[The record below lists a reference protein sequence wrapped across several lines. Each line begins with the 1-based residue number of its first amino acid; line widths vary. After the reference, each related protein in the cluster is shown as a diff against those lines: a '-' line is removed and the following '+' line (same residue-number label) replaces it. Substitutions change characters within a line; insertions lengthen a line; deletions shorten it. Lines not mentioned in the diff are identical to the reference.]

1 MDARSVLRLDLGG
14 HRALGLGAVS
24 LWPLGV
30 RGGVLGV
37 DAGARGGAAG
47 LRARPRRL
55 LRRAQGGRGHQS
67 RRAGRGLGAARM
79 GGAGPAL
86 PRDAGGRNSG
96 IFGIAAMAHSRH
108 PRSMSWA
115 TRRVSMVV
123 YPDVQILDVTG
134 PLEVFARTARWL
146 TDRRGRRE
154 PAYTVELLAARR
166 GPLRSSSGLELVVH
180 HSFMEVRGGIDTLL
194 VAKRYT
200 PARAAACPRGRA
212 RRCESLPGPRPS

>member
-1 MDARSVLRLDLGG
+1 VFDPS
-14 HRALGLGAVS
+14 
-24 LWPLGV
+24 P
-30 RGGVLGV
+30 
-37 DAGARGGAAG
+37 ARGEMAPSAV
-47 LRARPRRL
+47 
-55 LRRAQGGRGHQS
+55 
-67 RRAGRGLGAARM
+67 
-79 GGAGPAL
+79 
-86 PRDAGGRNSG
+86 
-96 IFGIAAMAHSRH
+96 MAHSRH
-108 PRSMSWA
+108 PEGMSSA

-146 TDRRGRRE
+146 MDQRGRRE
-154 PAYTVELLAARR
+154 PAYRVELLAARR

-212 RRCESLPGPRPS
+212 RRGESLPGPRPS